1 MRKEYAARLRALCE
15 CAVFLSC
22 AMVLSYIESLF
33 PLPLPLPG
41 IKPGLANA
49 AVLTLLLCRPAGYA
63 LAVSLARVVLSGLLF
78 GNLSGFAMSFAGAVF
93 SFAVSYILKRAGVFG
108 APGISVGGAAAHN
121 TAQVAVCAVITG
133 SAAVF
138 YYLPALLLAAIPTG
152 LVTGFTAWGI
162 QKRVRAGG
170 RAAKEDTEK
179 TGVH

>member
-1 MRKEYAARLRALCE
+1 MRKEYSARLRALCE

-33 PLPLPLPG
+33 PLPIPLPG
-41 IKPGLANA
+41 IKLGLANA

-108 APGISVGGAAAHN
+108 AGYIRRRRGGA
-121 TAQVAVCAVITG
+121 
-133 SAAVF
+133 
-138 YYLPALLLAAIPTG
+138 
-152 LVTGFTAWGI
+152 
-162 QKRVRAGG
+162 
-170 RAAKEDTEK
+170 
-179 TGVH
+179 

>member
-1 MRKEYAARLRALCE
+1 MRMRGFSVVRNGAFVYRI
-15 CAVFLSC
+15 AVS
-22 AMVLSYIESLF
+22 ASDSSA
-33 PLPLPLPG
+33 
-41 IKPGLANA
+41 GLANA

-78 GNLSGFAMSFAGAVF
+78 GNLSGFAMSFAGAVC

-152 LVTGFTAWGI
+152 LITGFTAWGI
-162 QKRVRAGG
+162 QKRLARAGG
-170 RAAKEDTEK
+170 RAAKEDAEK

>member
-1 MRKEYAARLRALCE
+1 MRKEYNARLRALCE
-15 CAVFLSC
+15 CAMFLSW

-33 PLPLPLPG
+33 PLPIPLPG
-41 IKPGLANA
+41 IKLGLANA

-63 LAVSLARVVLSGLLF
+63 LAVSLMRVVLSGLLF

-121 TAQVAVCAVITG
+121 TAVCAVITG

-152 LVTGFTAWGI
+152 LITGFTAWGI